1 MYLPCEWL
9 FHYIDKTLTLIVITA
24 LYLIVLNQEVFVM
37 VHSGEKSITW
47 IQGNILEFIL

>member
-1 MYLPCEWL
+1 MAVSLHRQNIN
-9 FHYIDKTLTLIVITA
+9 FVITA

-37 VHSGEKSITW
+37 VLSGEKSITW